1 MTRKGFTEYILNNY
15 VTNEEKPWADSSEFS
30 VFRHLS
36 NKKWFAIIMPVAAD
50 KFGLDHGGEV
60 EVVNLKCEPFLIDA
74 FLDGKSVFR
83 AYHMNKTHWIS
94 VIINLAEEE
103 KLKMLVDMSFGLT
116 DVRRKYNE
124 PKNRRNQAALS
135 DNK

>member
-15 VTNEEKPWADSSEFS
+15 VTNEEKPWADSPEFS

-36 NKKWFAIIMPVAAD
+36 NRKWFAIIMPVAAG

-60 EVVNLKCEPFLIDA
+60 EVVNLKCEPFLIDN

-94 VIINLAEEE
+94 VIIDFAEEE
-103 KLKMLVDMSFGLT
+103 KLKMLVDMSFELT
-116 DVRRKYNE
+116 DVRRSESEK
-124 PKNRRNQAALS
+124 RRSRATFS
-135 DNK
+135 EK

>member
-1 MTRKGFTEYILNNY
+1 MTRKGLTEYILNNY
-15 VTNEEKPWADSSEFS
+15 VTNEEKPWADSPEFS

-36 NKKWFAIIMPVAAD
+36 NKKWFAIIMPVAAN
-50 KFGLDHGGEV
+50 KFGLDLDGDV
-60 EVVNLKCEPFLIDA
+60 DVVNLKCEPFLIDN

-94 VIINLAEEE
+94 VIVDFAEEE
-103 KLKMLVDMSFGLT
+103 KLKMLVDMSFELT
-116 DVRRKYNE
+116 DAKKSPMAKRRKTTNT
-124 PKNRRNQAALS
+124 

>member
-1 MTRKGFTEYILNNY
+1 MTRKEFTEYILKNN
-15 VTNEEKPWADSSEFS
+15 VTNEEKPWADSLEFS

-50 KFGLDHGGEV
+50 KFGLDLGGEV
-60 EVVNLKCEPFLIDA
+60 EVVNLKCEPFLIDN

-94 VIINLAEEE
+94 VVIDFAEEE
-103 KLKMLVDMSFGLT
+103 KLKMLVDMSFELT
-116 DVRRKYNE
+116 DAKKSPVAKRRKTT
-124 PKNRRNQAALS
+124 RT

>member
-1 MTRKGFTEYILNNY
+1 MTRKGLTEYILNNY
-15 VTNEEKPWADSSEFS
+15 VTNEEKPWADSPEFS

-36 NKKWFAIIMPVAAD
+36 NKKWFAIIMLVAAN
-50 KFGLDHGGEV
+50 KFGLDLDGEV
-60 EVVNLKCEPFLIDA
+60 EVVNLKCEPFLIDN

-94 VIINLAEEE
+94 VIVDFAEEE
-103 KLKMLVDMSFGLT
+103 KLKMLVDMSFELT
-116 DVRRKYNE
+116 DAKKSSVAKRRKTTNT
-124 PKNRRNQAALS
+124 